1 MLMKNFTIDP
11 ELEKNS
17 YFITDLE
24 LSKVYIKNDKENP
37 WFVLIPKK
45 MHATELMDLTHE
57 EQCIL
62 MEEITMVSDFLK
74 NFYKPS
80 KLNVGA
86 LGNMVRQ
93 LHIHVIARYE
103 NDRAWPQA
111 LWGTTP
117 SQIFE
122 EVELENIRSNFQ
134 DFIE

>member
-1 MLMKNFTIDP
+1 MKNFTVDP

-134 DFIE
+134 DFVE

>member
-1 MLMKNFTIDP
+1 MKNFTIDP

>member
-1 MLMKNFTIDP
+1 MKNFTIDP

-45 MHATELMDLTHE
+45 MHATELVDLTHE

-62 MEEITMVSDFLK
+62 MEEITMVSEFLK

>member
-1 MLMKNFTIDP
+1 MKHFTIDP

-17 YFITDLE
+17 FFVTDLE
-24 LSKVYIKNDKENP
+24 LSKVYVKNDKENP

-45 MHATELMDLTHE
+45 AHATELMDLTHE

-80 KLNVGA
+80 KLNVGT

-134 DFIE
+134 DFTE

>member
-1 MLMKNFTIDP
+1 MLMKNFTVDP

-17 YFITDLE
+17 YFVTDLE

-134 DFIE
+134 DFVE

>member
-1 MLMKNFTIDP
+1 MKLFTIDP

-17 YFITDLE
+17 FYVADLE
-24 LSKVYIKNDKENP
+24 LSKVYLKNDKENP

-45 MHATELMDLTHE
+45 VNATELMDLSHE

-62 MEEITMVSDFLK
+62 MEEISLVSDFLK
-74 NFYKPS
+74 NYYHPT

-86 LGNMVRQ
+86 LGNIVRQ
-93 LHIHVIARYE
+93 LHVHVIARFE

-117 SQIFE
+117 SHLFE
-122 EVELENIRSNFQ
+122 DIELENIRSNFQ

>member
-1 MLMKNFTIDP
+1 MKHFTIDP

-17 YFITDLE
+17 YFVTDLE
-24 LSKVYIKNDKENP
+24 LSKVYVKNDKENP

-45 MHATELMDLTHE
+45 ANATELMDLNHE

-86 LGNMVRQ
+86 LGNIVRQ

-134 DFIE
+134 DFTE

>member
-1 MLMKNFTIDP
+1 MLMKNFTVDP

-134 DFIE
+134 DFVE